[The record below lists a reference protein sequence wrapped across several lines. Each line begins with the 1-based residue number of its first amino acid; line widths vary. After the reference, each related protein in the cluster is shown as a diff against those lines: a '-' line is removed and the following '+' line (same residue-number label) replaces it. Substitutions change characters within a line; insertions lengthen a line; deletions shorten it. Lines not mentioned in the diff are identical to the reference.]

1 MWPREMY
8 VAQDAQLFDPLTLSS
23 ADLLGLIHSYA
34 GTQVIYDLQ
43 VL

>member
-1 MWPREMY
+1 MD
-8 VAQDAQLFDPLTLSS
+8 VAQDVQPFDIVTLSS

-43 VL
+43 VWHA